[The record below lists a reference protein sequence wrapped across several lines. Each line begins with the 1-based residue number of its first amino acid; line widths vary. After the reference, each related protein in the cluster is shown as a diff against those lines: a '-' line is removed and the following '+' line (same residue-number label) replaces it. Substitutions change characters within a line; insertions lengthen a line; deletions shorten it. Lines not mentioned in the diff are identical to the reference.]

1 MISTINFENHINR
14 FLETMRGVQRILF
27 VGTGIC
33 IENYPVLAG
42 EKWKCIY
49 TTNQSDR
56 LADTFSRAERQVR
69 PIYTKHEY
77 DSARTKL
84 DQNNPLLVFINGR
97 ASKENDDEDIDQ
109 EVERRENSKLL
120 LKSMTSLLKSDL
132 MVELVIVGYNPQ
144 DNGELS
150 PYDLYAEL
158 RLLSD
163 NRVTFYGV
171 TPEIAAN
178 KYIKKLANDGIVT
191 LFAQDLGEALENR
204 CSVAD
209 NDSEDSPVVTH
220 DVENAN
226 NTVYI
231 DGHPVVLDASLCY
244 DFNKYGRVLS
254 VREMATGT
262 ISRMMQTE
270 FFYQFLKRSP
280 HTPQWYGYAKR
291 NSFAVPREFEDELY
305 EKVHDGLE
313 KNSETPVV
321 LVGQT
326 SSGKSVALAA
336 LAFRLFQER
345 KYPVLFVNN
354 PDVTFAKHS
363 AAALALDN
371 ILKEIRDNGGRAIVI
386 LDWSVYNLQRS
397 DTIGRIA
404 YQFNNRGQ
412 NVLFVASAMTAVAE
426 TIRYVTV
433 SAPIDLT
440 ASEKNRFKDLLVEKG
455 KLPCNKVE
463 QWMCRHEN
471 ENGLLSML
479 YRLVYELHPQLEL
492 GLKKEITKALADTV
506 EGIMELEDP
515 IPEQKPL
522 SSIAAQLLKLG
533 LIDLPDTYTQEQ
545 VHSIKTS
552 IIDSLQAFCEGLAV
566 ASLFKLRMPIT
577 MAMHLLQIPE
587 CSNRQQYRDVVFNA
601 PWLHYAL
608 DDDKYSPGEYYVSFR
623 DPMDARIYLHSI
635 NKSEADICAAF
646 PSQGKQVNEPHNS
659 GPGFIDSNFAILAA
673 LIPQKQS
680 GEMIDSLGVS
690 MADGPGNIFGNGS
703 ALLFGKRTHQGD
715 EKLTGVVHGVDILFL
730 EIDRRPGNFQTSDGS
745 ESIHGVSGEP
755 GQRLGEDQIDFSV
768 QSIGYHAVEAVP
780 PADGQSGN
788 TIIGVHPG
796 KDPVRMALDVFR
808 EILLLGLEA
817 VLLGIFHGGYSG
829 IGCNPLC
836 GRWLFRGQCPDWELN
851 PCNSFLRQCCSPSVR
866 QLVHGIF
873 PQRHGVKCAYHLLQ

>member
-14 FLETMRGVQRILF
+14 FSETMRGVQRILF

-204 CSVAD
+204 CSLAD

-386 LDWSVYNLQRS
+386 LDWST
-397 DTIGRIA
+397 D
-404 YQFNNRGQ
+404 
-412 NVLFVASAMTAVAE
+412 
-426 TIRYVTV
+426 
-433 SAPIDLT
+433 
-440 ASEKNRFKDLLVEKG
+440 
-455 KLPCNKVE
+455 
-463 QWMCRHEN
+463 
-471 ENGLLSML
+471 
-479 YRLVYELHPQLEL
+479 
-492 GLKKEITKALADTV
+492 KKA
-506 EGIMELEDP
+506 
-515 IPEQKPL
+515 
-522 SSIAAQLLKLG
+522 
-533 LIDLPDTYTQEQ
+533 
-545 VHSIKTS
+545 
-552 IIDSLQAFCEGLAV
+552 
-566 ASLFKLRMPIT
+566 
-577 MAMHLLQIPE
+577 
-587 CSNRQQYRDVVFNA
+587 
-601 PWLHYAL
+601 
-608 DDDKYSPGEYYVSFR
+608 
-623 DPMDARIYLHSI
+623 
-635 NKSEADICAAF
+635 IC
-646 PSQGKQVNEPHNS
+646 
-659 GPGFIDSNFAILAA
+659 
-673 LIPQKQS
+673 
-680 GEMIDSLGVS
+680 
-690 MADGPGNIFGNGS
+690 
-703 ALLFGKRTHQGD
+703 
-715 EKLTGVVHGVDILFL
+715 
-730 EIDRRPGNFQTSDGS
+730 
-745 ESIHGVSGEP
+745 
-755 GQRLGEDQIDFSV
+755 
-768 QSIGYHAVEAVP
+768 
-780 PADGQSGN
+780 
-788 TIIGVHPG
+788 
-796 KDPVRMALDVFR
+796 
-808 EILLLGLEA
+808 
-817 VLLGIFHGGYSG
+817 
-829 IGCNPLC
+829 C
-836 GRWLFRGQCPDWELN
+836 
-851 PCNSFLRQCCSPSVR
+851 
-866 QLVHGIF
+866 
-873 PQRHGVKCAYHLLQ
+873 

>member
-270 FFYQFLKRSP
+270 FFYQFL
-280 HTPQWYGYAKR
+280 TETQWTILLQKLCTAADDFFQELSSNMNLLVSCKDVSRKNRIITRWITAISSCYLENPDYLLNAMAGMYQLYLLETGG
-291 NSFAVPREFEDELY
+291 SFDPSKTLRQ
-305 EKVHDGLE
+305 
-313 KNSETPVV
+313 
-321 LVGQT
+321 QT
-326 SSGKSVALAA
+326 RYWLRTCCGASGKTWYAFWLDKSGSDAPTSKVYAIIHDWKNQWAQWNCCEPTECEEAPLPGGDLFRILA
-336 LAFRLFQER
+336 QDI
-345 KYPVLFVNN
+345 Y
-354 PDVTFAKHS
+354 TFAKQPY
-363 AAALALDN
+363 LGY
-371 ILKEIRDNGGRAIVI
+371 R
-386 LDWSVYNLQRS
+386 
-397 DTIGRIA
+397 
-404 YQFNNRGQ
+404 QF
-412 NVLFVASAMTAVAE
+412 
-426 TIRYVTV
+426 
-433 SAPIDLT
+433 
-440 ASEKNRFKDLLVEKG
+440 
-455 KLPCNKVE
+455 
-463 QWMCRHEN
+463 
-471 ENGLLSML
+471 
-479 YRLVYELHPQLEL
+479 
-492 GLKKEITKALADTV
+492 
-506 EGIMELEDP
+506 
-515 IPEQKPL
+515 
-522 SSIAAQLLKLG
+522 
-533 LIDLPDTYTQEQ
+533 
-545 VHSIKTS
+545 
-552 IIDSLQAFCEGLAV
+552 
-566 ASLFKLRMPIT
+566 
-577 MAMHLLQIPE
+577 
-587 CSNRQQYRDVVFNA
+587 
-601 PWLHYAL
+601 
-608 DDDKYSPGEYYVSFR
+608 
-623 DPMDARIYLHSI
+623 
-635 NKSEADICAAF
+635 
-646 PSQGKQVNEPHNS
+646 
-659 GPGFIDSNFAILAA
+659 
-673 LIPQKQS
+673 
-680 GEMIDSLGVS
+680 
-690 MADGPGNIFGNGS
+690 
-703 ALLFGKRTHQGD
+703 
-715 EKLTGVVHGVDILFL
+715 
-730 EIDRRPGNFQTSDGS
+730 
-745 ESIHGVSGEP
+745 
-755 GQRLGEDQIDFSV
+755 
-768 QSIGYHAVEAVP
+768 
-780 PADGQSGN
+780 
-788 TIIGVHPG
+788 
-796 KDPVRMALDVFR
+796 
-808 EILLLGLEA
+808 
-817 VLLGIFHGGYSG
+817 
-829 IGCNPLC
+829 
-836 GRWLFRGQCPDWELN
+836 
-851 PCNSFLRQCCSPSVR
+851 
-866 QLVHGIF
+866 
-873 PQRHGVKCAYHLLQ
+873 

>member
-1 MISTINFENHINR
+1 M
-14 FLETMRGVQRILF
+14 
-27 VGTGIC
+27 
-33 IENYPVLAG
+33 
-42 EKWKCIY
+42 
-49 TTNQSDR
+49 
-56 LADTFSRAERQVR
+56 R

-404 YQFNNRGQ
+404 
-412 NVLFVASAMTAVAE
+412 
-426 TIRYVTV
+426 
-433 SAPIDLT
+433 
-440 ASEKNRFKDLLVEKG
+440 
-455 KLPCNKVE
+455 
-463 QWMCRHEN
+463 
-471 ENGLLSML
+471 
-479 YRLVYELHPQLEL
+479 
-492 GLKKEITKALADTV
+492 
-506 EGIMELEDP
+506 
-515 IPEQKPL
+515 
-522 SSIAAQLLKLG
+522 
-533 LIDLPDTYTQEQ
+533 
-545 VHSIKTS
+545 
-552 IIDSLQAFCEGLAV
+552 
-566 ASLFKLRMPIT
+566 
-577 MAMHLLQIPE
+577 
-587 CSNRQQYRDVVFNA
+587 
-601 PWLHYAL
+601 
-608 DDDKYSPGEYYVSFR
+608 
-623 DPMDARIYLHSI
+623 
-635 NKSEADICAAF
+635 
-646 PSQGKQVNEPHNS
+646 
-659 GPGFIDSNFAILAA
+659 
-673 LIPQKQS
+673 
-680 GEMIDSLGVS
+680 
-690 MADGPGNIFGNGS
+690 
-703 ALLFGKRTHQGD
+703 
-715 EKLTGVVHGVDILFL
+715 
-730 EIDRRPGNFQTSDGS
+730 
-745 ESIHGVSGEP
+745 
-755 GQRLGEDQIDFSV
+755 
-768 QSIGYHAVEAVP
+768 
-780 PADGQSGN
+780 
-788 TIIGVHPG
+788 
-796 KDPVRMALDVFR
+796 
-808 EILLLGLEA
+808 
-817 VLLGIFHGGYSG
+817 
-829 IGCNPLC
+829 
-836 GRWLFRGQCPDWELN
+836 
-851 PCNSFLRQCCSPSVR
+851 
-866 QLVHGIF
+866 
-873 PQRHGVKCAYHLLQ
+873 